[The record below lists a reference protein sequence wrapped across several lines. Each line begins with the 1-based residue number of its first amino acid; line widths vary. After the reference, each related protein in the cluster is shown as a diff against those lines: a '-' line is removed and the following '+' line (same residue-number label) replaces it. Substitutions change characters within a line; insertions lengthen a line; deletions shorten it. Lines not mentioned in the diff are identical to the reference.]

1 MAELFPD
8 EITDR
13 AGQVVDVA
21 RKRGA
26 LLATAETVTAGL
38 LSAALTSVSGASS
51 VFERGYVLYHSSAKA
66 TGLGVE
72 PSISTTHGAVSAE
85 VTEGLASGLTDNSQ
99 ADFGIAITGY
109 AGPTGGSARDPVGTV
124 YLAVFRR
131 GKTLPAHRHVFTG
144 DRTEVK
150 LKAVSEALRL
160 LGEELQR
167 D

>member
-1 MAELFPD
+1 MAELFSE

-13 AGQVVDVA
+13 AGQVIDA
-21 RKRGA
+21 AKKRGA
-26 LLATAETVTAGL
+26 RLATAETVTAGL

-72 PSISTTHGAVSAE
+72 PTVSAEHGAVSAA
-85 VTEGLASGLTDNSQ
+85 VTEGLASGLKENSE

-131 GKTLPAHRHVFTG
+131 GKAPPAHRYVFTG

-150 LKAVSEALRL
+150 LQAVSEALRL
-160 LGEELQR
+160 LSEELQR